1 MEPWRLMRCGFGG
14 PGGFVVTGCS
24 LLIAACCIAR
34 DKVSK

>member
-1 MEPWRLMRCGFGG
+1 MKPRRLVRCGFGG
-14 PGGFVVTGCS
+14 PGGFVAAGC